1 MTIAN
6 LLLSPPVIFIIVL
19 AVVICLSNLL
29 SKMAFKPKK
38 VPNGQAEPY
47 ACGENIPTHLIQP
60 DYTQFF
66 PFAFYFTILHVVA
79 LMLAIVPATTVDTFT
94 KIFTMAVIYILG
106 AIIGLVV
113 LYRR

>member
-1 MTIAN
+1 MTTTTV
-6 LLLSPPVIFIIVL
+6 LLSPPVIFIFVL
-19 AVVICLSNLL
+19 VVVFSLSKIL
-29 SKMAFKPKK
+29 SKMAFKSKK
-38 VPNGQAEPY
+38 ITDGQSEPY
-47 ACGENIPTHLIQP
+47 ACGENIQTHMIQP

-79 LMLAIVPATTVDTFT
+79 LMVALVPARTPGTLVMAMLY
-94 KIFTMAVIYILG
+94 IFG

>member
-1 MTIAN
+1 MTITN
-6 LLLSPPVIFIIVL
+6 LLLSPPVMFIIVL
-19 AVVICLSNLL
+19 IIVFSLSKIL
-29 SKMAFKPKK
+29 SKMALKPKK
-38 VPNGQAEPY
+38 VINGQGEPY
-47 ACGENIPTHLIQP
+47 SCGENIPTHMIQP

-79 LMLAIVPATTVDTFT
+79 LMLALVPAKTIETLV
-94 KIFTMAVIYILG
+94 MAMIYILG

>member
-1 MTIAN
+1 
-6 LLLSPPVIFIIVL
+6 
-19 AVVICLSNLL
+19 
-29 SKMAFKPKK
+29 MALKPKK
-38 VPNGQAEPY
+38 VINGQGEPY
-47 ACGENIPTHLIQP
+47 SCGENIPTHMIQP

-79 LMLAIVPATTVDTFT
+79 LMLAIVPATTVNTFA
-94 KIFTMAVIYILG
+94 KIFIMAMIYILG

>member
-1 MTIAN
+1 MTITN

-19 AVVICLSNLL
+19 IIVFSLSKIL
-29 SKMAFKPKK
+29 SKMALKPKK
-38 VPNGQAEPY
+38 VINGQSEPY
-47 ACGENIPTHLIQP
+47 ACGENIPTHMIQP

-79 LMLAIVPATTVDTFT
+79 LMLALVPAKTIETLV
-94 KIFTMAVIYILG
+94 MAVIYIFG

>member
-1 MTIAN
+1 MTITN
-6 LLLSPPVIFIIVL
+6 LLLSPPVLFIIVL
-19 AVVICLSNLL
+19 ITVFSLSKILSN
-29 SKMAFKPKK
+29 MALKPKK
-38 VPNGQAEPY
+38 VINGQNEPY
-47 ACGENIPTHLIQP
+47 ACGENIPTHMIQP

-79 LMLAIVPATTVDTFT
+79 LMVALVPAKTIETFV
-94 KIFTMAVIYILG
+94 MAMIYIFG

>member
-1 MTIAN
+1 MTITN

-19 AVVICLSNLL
+19 IIVFSLSKIL
-29 SKMAFKPKK
+29 SKMALKPKK
-38 VPNGQAEPY
+38 VINGQSEPY
-47 ACGENIPTHLIQP
+47 ACGENIPTHMIQP

-79 LMLAIVPATTVDTFT
+79 LMVALVPAKTIETLV
-94 KIFTMAVIYILG
+94 MAMIYILG

>member
-1 MTIAN
+1 MTITN

-19 AVVICLSNLL
+19 IIVFSLSRIL

-38 VPNGQAEPY
+38 VTDGQTEPY

-79 LMLAIVPATTVDTFT
+79 LMVALVPAKTIETLV
-94 KIFTMAVIYILG
+94 MAMIYILG

>member
-1 MTIAN
+1 MTITN
-6 LLLSPPVIFIIVL
+6 LLLSPPVIFIFVLIIVFS
-19 AVVICLSNLL
+19 LSRIL

-38 VPNGQAEPY
+38 VINGQTEPY
-47 ACGENIPTHLIQP
+47 ACGENIPTHMIQP

-79 LMLAIVPATTVDTFT
+79 LMLALVPAITIETLV
-94 KIFTMAVIYILG
+94 MAMIYILG